1 MIFLSTGKKWRSL
14 TPQDRRPFVE
24 EAERLR
30 VIHMTEHPNY
40 KYRPRRRKH
49 TKARSGPIGG
59 QAAAQNNLIN
69 HSNNPADAQYI
80 EESSRMSPY
89 NSYNLFYG
97 TPNSSHTPESSPTQ
111 SPEPNR
117 SRKSNESNGKMDDD
131 HALPTPEMSPME
143 LEKENYGSMCG
154 DSKKHGNYLDYSIK
168 SEKHMPPYNSY
179 EHESNDQIKREY
191 SNYEM
196 TTDKFNS
203 PDHKQRYSYD
213 ASICNGMVDKRN
225 YICTSASTTI
235 AAGKGMYVTHSSR
248 GILDQGNTV
257 RGTYFPPLATTQDH
271 QNLGTVTSP
280 STSSASIIYPGQHN
294 SSISANNNNFINKDN
309 NAVSSHNNVNVA
321 DGYAY
326 STTVSAPIATYAQY
340 SGYQGMPQI
349 SEEMDNRDPDKLKY
363 PDTNHNYN
371 EYDYHNN
378 YVYHHQNN
386 PISQHLI
393 PHQDYYQLYHTNSAI
408 GGVGTVAKVDAMI
421 GPAPISTSYPING
434 DVFAPTD
441 ADDFS
446 NILAGVR
453 KTCYSN

>member
-1 MIFLSTGKKWRSL
+1 MGLELSEILGRKKWRSL

-49 TKARSGPIGG
+49 TKARSGPIG
-59 QAAAQNNLIN
+59 QVPAQNNLIN
-69 HSNNPADAQYI
+69 HPNNQSDQYI

-97 TPNSSHTPESSPTQ
+97 TPNSLNSPDSSPTQ

-117 SRKSNESNGKMDDD
+117 NRKSNESNGKMDEVPT
-131 HALPTPEMSPME
+131 LPTPEMSPME
-143 LEKENYGSMCG
+143 LEKENYGNMCV
-154 DSKKHGNYLDYSIK
+154 DNKKHGNYLEYGVPVK
-168 SEKHMPPYNSY
+168 NEKHLPTYNSY
-179 EHESNDQIKREY
+179 EHESEQIKREY
-191 SNYEM
+191 NNYEM
-196 TTDKFNS
+196 TADKFSS
-203 PDHKQRYSYD
+203 PEKRYNYD
-213 ASICNGMVDKRN
+213 GSICGGILDKRN
-225 YICTSASTTI
+225 YISTSASTTI

-280 STSSASIIYPGQHN
+280 STS
-294 SSISANNNNFINKDN
+294 
-309 NAVSSHNNVNVA
+309 HNNVNVV

-349 SEEMDNRDPDKLKY
+349 SEEIDNRDLDKLKY

-378 YVYHHQNN
+378 YIYHHQTN
-386 PISQHLI
+386 PIGQHII

-408 GGVGTVAKVDAMI
+408 AGVGTVAKVDAMI
-421 GPAPISTSYPING
+421 GAPISTSYPING
-434 DVFAPTD
+434 EVFVPPEGLKD
-441 ADDFS
+441 DDFS

>member
-1 MIFLSTGKKWRSL
+1 MLSGKKWRSL

-49 TKARSGPIGG
+49 TKARSGPIG
-59 QAAAQNNLIN
+59 QAPAQNNLIN
-69 HSNNPADAQYI
+69 HPTNQPDAQYV

-89 NSYNLFYG
+89 NSYNLFYS
-97 TPNSSHTPESSPTQ
+97 TPNSLHTPESSPTQ

-117 SRKSNESNGKMDDD
+117 NRKSNESNGKLDEVP
-131 HALPTPEMSPME
+131 ALPTPEMSPME
-143 LEKENYGSMCG
+143 LEKENYSNMCV
-154 DSKKHGNYLDYSIK
+154 DSKKHGSYLDYTVK
-168 SEKHMPPYNSY
+168 NEKHLPPYNSY
-179 EHESNDQIKREY
+179 EQENDQIKREY
-191 SNYEM
+191 NNYEM
-196 TTDKFNS
+196 NSDKFGS
-203 PDHKQRYSYD
+203 PDKRYNYD
-213 ASICNGMVDKRN
+213 PSICNSILDKRN

-271 QNLGTVTSP
+271 QNLGSVTSP
-280 STSSASIIYPGQHN
+280 STSSASIINYPGQHIN
-294 SSISANNNNFINKDN
+294 SLNNNNFINKDN
-309 NAVSSHNNVNVA
+309 NAVSSHNNVNVV

-326 STTVSAPIATYAQY
+326 STAVSAPIATYAQY

-378 YVYHHQNN
+378 YIYHHQSN

-393 PHQDYYQLYHTNSAI
+393 PHQDYYQLYHTNSSI

-421 GPAPISTSYPING
+421 GAPISTAYPING
-434 DVFAPTD
+434 EVFVPTEALKD
-441 ADDFS
+441 DDFS